1 MCTFGPPWSSFHFPN
16 PLASGKH
23 KSDLFSYECICM
35 FLNYDH
41 SIIQSL
47 CYTTWWFSIS
57 IPIKV
62 TLEYSLLLSVT
73 MQRHCIISMLPTL
86 YSSDRKS
93 VWLTFSSPSPGWRSL
108 GSQLKGSPGCHICEM
123 YRCLWNSQSFK
134 LRKRT
139 RHRDFP
145 RVPDVLVSWISVENS
160 VRKR

>member
-86 YSSDRKS
+86 YSSYSWLICFAAWSLCLLIYLFLSFLDLLPLRQPPVLCIYES
-93 VWLTFSSPSPGWRSL
+93 VSVMFIHLCCFLDP
-108 GSQLKGSPGCHICEM
+108 M
-123 YRCLWNSQSFK
+123 Y
-134 LRKRT
+134 
-139 RHRDFP
+139 
-145 RVPDVLVSWISVENS
+145 E
-160 VRKR
+160 